1 MLRYEVA
8 SPTLVATSQ
17 TKIADTVK
25 TCLLQ
30 PKYAKFLKKILYSLV
45 GTFVLRFI
53 ALVGA
58 FLKMKNFNFW
68 R

>member
-30 PKYAKFLKKILYSLV
+30 YQYTKIIYYFCNTYIAILV
-45 GTFVLRFI
+45 C
-53 ALVGA
+53 
-58 FLKMKNFNFW
+58 LKML
-68 R
+68 